1 MDANYRFNTARATRT
16 GLGIVGTVGLLALL
30 SGCGQSSDSEP
41 DKNGNRHS
49 LAALKLN
56 ALQSCDA
63 YKTYVT
69 DALVE
74 QHRPRRGSV
83 STANSTPGGA
93 QPEPAGPSPMDGA
106 ASAASAALTRVTG
119 TNNQE
124 AGVDEPDI
132 VKTDAKG
139 NLYIAR
145 GNFLRIVAGHPPAAL
160 KVSASWTRA
169 VTCTTCFWTR
179 RTSARCCLPRNT
191 KK

>member
-16 GLGIVGTVGLLALL
+16 GLGIIGTVGVLAVL

-41 DKNGNRHS
+41 VNNVNRHS

-56 ALQSCDA
+56 ALPSCDA

-74 QHRPRRGSV
+74 QYRPRSRSV
-83 STANSTPGGA
+83 TTVNSTPGGA
-93 QPEPAGPSPMDGA
+93 QTAPAGPSSVDGA
-106 ASAASAALTRVTG
+106 ASEASSAPTRVTG

-132 VKTDAKG
+132 VKTDAQG

-145 GNFLRIVAGHPPAAL
+145 GNFLRIVAGRTPTAL
-160 KVSASWTRA
+160 KELGKLDAGGNVYAANTA
-169 VTCTTCFWTR
+169 VIE
-179 RTSARCCLPRNT
+179 
-191 KK
+191 